1 MPELYLTLDID
12 DLLSFELD
20 FTLIPWIELELSE
33 EGRMSESSSQP
44 ALDVPFTFENNCG
57 LDFDSFA
64 GVEGIGPIA
73 FAHGL
78 ATL

>member
-1 MPELYLTLDID
+1 
-12 DLLSFELD
+12 
-20 FTLIPWIELELSE
+20 
-33 EGRMSESSSQP
+33 MSESSSQP
-44 ALDVPFTFENNCG
+44 ALGVPFTFDNNCG

-78 ATL
+78 VTL